1 MFHTIENRCHRK
13 CATESGHTEDTGEI
27 LTMFNKQTVR
37 LIGVALSVGAAAALG
52 GTDFDLSRSTIDGG
66 GVMHSTGGDFELSG
80 TIGQPDAG
88 VLTGGDFELA
98 GGFWFE
104 QPRGDCNETGGVDLL
119 DYDDFEPCLTGP
131 NAGVTV
137 GCECFDVDRSG
148 AVDLADVAVVQT
160 TFTGQ

>member
-1 MFHTIENRCHRK
+1 MTDRLCRTLGIAASSLFLTTALAVVGQDPEF
-13 CATESGHTEDTGEI
+13 EI
-27 LTMFNKQTVR
+27 T
-37 LIGVALSVGAAAALG
+37 
-52 GTDFDLSRSTIDGG
+52 RSTIDGG

-88 VLTGGDFELA
+88 VLTSGDFELA